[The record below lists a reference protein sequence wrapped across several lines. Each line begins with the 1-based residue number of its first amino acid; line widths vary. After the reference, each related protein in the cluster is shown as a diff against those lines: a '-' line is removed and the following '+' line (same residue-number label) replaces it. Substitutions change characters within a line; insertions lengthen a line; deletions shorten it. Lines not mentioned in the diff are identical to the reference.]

1 MPSSFCLIY
10 WINGKQ
16 VEKVEGD
23 MHACIH
29 VSYITFI
36 AIYELMGWFGY
47 LLSFCED
54 VDIGSFFDLF
64 VWIDDRA
71 GGVSVYLH

>member
-1 MPSSFCLIY
+1 
-10 WINGKQ
+10 
-16 VEKVEGD
+16 